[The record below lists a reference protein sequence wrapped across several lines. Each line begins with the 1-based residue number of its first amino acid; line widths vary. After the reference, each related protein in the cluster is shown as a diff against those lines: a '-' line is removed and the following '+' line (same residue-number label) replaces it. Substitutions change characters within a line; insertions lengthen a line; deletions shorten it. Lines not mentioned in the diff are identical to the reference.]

1 MTRTYISR
9 VFDEG
14 IGIARSEL
22 KTIFNRFERA
32 AEHERGCQENPWR
45 LRYRSELRAAG
56 NQCPWRQSKRKERK
70 RQMVG
75 VHHIAAEIISLH
87 SHINNKAPDASCTES
102 FVLSYFTIEETGFL
116 TPFIPTRNA
125 LAAPNLRNISKRIG
139 I

>member
-1 MTRTYISR
+1 
-9 VFDEG
+9 
-14 IGIARSEL
+14 
-22 KTIFNRFERA
+22 
-32 AEHERGCQENPWR
+32 
-45 LRYRSELRAAG
+45 
-56 NQCPWRQSKRKERK
+56 
-70 RQMVG
+70 MVG
-75 VHHIAAEIISLH
+75 VYHIAAEIISLH

>member
-1 MTRTYISR
+1 
-9 VFDEG
+9 
-14 IGIARSEL
+14 
-22 KTIFNRFERA
+22 
-32 AEHERGCQENPWR
+32 
-45 LRYRSELRAAG
+45 
-56 NQCPWRQSKRKERK
+56 
-70 RQMVG
+70 MVG
-75 VHHIAAEIISLH
+75 VHHIAAEIICLH